1 MSANSSKFSR
11 RSFVAGSVLTAA
23 GVAAAAQMPT
33 PAKADEP
40 AVPSASW
47 LGEEPEVGEP
57 VQTVEA
63 DVVVVG
69 AGTGGWFAACSAAEE
84 GVKVVLLEKTEGG
97 ANVRGDLGAVNS
109 RYQLEDGC
117 AIDEQGI
124 LFDLYRFSNGNS
136 SYALHRTWYQNSG
149 ATVDWYGDRLAEH
162 GVELWHELAT
172 ENDERKPLVA
182 HWPVGHSPAF
192 PKDEN
197 GMDALSGK
205 DVLEPY
211 FTGLGGE
218 VLYNTAMVKLAMDG
232 DRVSGVWAANA
243 EGETVLVNAAKGV
256 IVATGGYGKN
266 TAMLEALQ
274 PETLGYYS
282 LNIARP
288 GCTGD
293 GIKACLW
300 AGAAMD
306 GTHSSMLFDR
316 CALPVD
322 ALAGAATEGG
332 MFFNMGSH
340 PWLKVNL
347 AGERFANEGSGVY
360 DWMLHAGASQPDGT
374 YCTIFDADWAVQ
386 AEQMDMHGCARMYPY
401 ENGAPAN
408 ETVESIGGQ
417 IASLIEA
424 GYIQEAQS
432 FEELAQKLGLPVEAF
447 CATVER
453 YNELAVA
460 RLDEDFGKEAFRMI
474 PLATPP
480 FYGVRNTGVFLCT
493 MDGIR
498 IDTEARALCADG
510 TPIEGLFV
518 VGNDSGNY
526 FDSSYPNTLTGGAA
540 GRTIT
545 FGRIAGKAAAAR

>member
-1 MSANSSKFSR
+1 M
-11 RSFVAGSVLTAA
+11 
-23 GVAAAAQMPT
+23 
-33 PAKADEP
+33 
-40 AVPSASW
+40 
-47 LGEEPEVGEP
+47 
-57 VQTVEA
+57 
-63 DVVVVG
+63 
-69 AGTGGWFAACSAAEE
+69 
-84 GVKVVLLEKTEGG
+84 
-97 ANVRGDLGAVNS
+97 RGDLGAVNS

-149 ATVDWYGDRLAEH
+149 ATVDWYGDRLAEN

-172 ENDERKPLVA
+172 ESEERKPLVA

-205 DVLEPY
+205 DVLEAY

-232 DRVSGVWAANA
+232 DRVGGVWAVNA

-256 IVATGGYGKN
+256 VVATGGYGKN
-266 TAMLEALQ
+266 PAMLEALQ

-306 GTHSSMLFDR
+306 ETHSSMLFDR

-322 ALAGAATEGG
+322 AVAGSATEGG

-408 ETVESIGGQ
+408 ETVGSIGGQ

-432 FEELAQKLGLPVEAF
+432 FEELADKLGLPAETF

-453 YNELAVA
+453 YNELAQAGV
-460 RLDEDFGKEAFRMI
+460 DEDFGKEAFRMI

-493 MDGIR
+493 LDGIR
-498 IDTEARALCADG
+498 INTEARALRADG

-526 FDSSYPNTLTGGAA
+526 FDRSYPNNLTGGAA

-545 FGRIAGKAAAAR
+545 FGRIAGKAAARG